1 MTALIFHL
9 IVLVAFK
16 LGAFLVLSILE
27 SDGDA
32 SRLSSLGGLAKR
44 EPFLAVAM
52 FIFMIS
58 LAGVPPLAGF
68 VSKLLVIM
76 GIVKVA
82 VGEIGAEII
91 AGGDLGLADVHWV
104 WWLAFAMVINS
115 AISMYYYLRIGVVMF
130 FDDAEEGRT
139 GPLPAGWQVR
149 FAVLACLMATLFLG
163 VASDK
168 LLEICE
174 VAAQSLN
181 YGWD

>member
-1 MTALIFHL
+1 MGIFNVAL
-9 IVLVAFK
+9 
-16 LGAFLVLSILE
+16 G
-27 SDGDA
+27 DMGDA
-32 SRLSSLGGLAKR
+32 ITTGSEFGLS
-44 EPFLAVAM
+44 
-52 FIFMIS
+52 
-58 LAGVPPLAGF
+58 
-68 VSKLLVIM
+68 
-76 GIVKVA
+76 
-82 VGEIGAEII
+82 
-91 AGGDLGLADVHWV
+91 DVHWV

-130 FDDAEEGRT
+130 FDEAEEGRG

>member
-1 MTALIFHL
+1 
-9 IVLVAFK
+9 
-16 LGAFLVLSILE
+16 
-27 SDGDA
+27 
-32 SRLSSLGGLAKR
+32 
-44 EPFLAVAM
+44 
-52 FIFMIS
+52 
-58 LAGVPPLAGF
+58 
-68 VSKLLVIM
+68 M

-82 VGEIGAEII
+82 IGQMGAEIV

-130 FDDAEEGRT
+130 FEEAEEGRS
-139 GPLPAGWQVR
+139 GPLPVGWQVR
-149 FAVLACLMATLFLG
+149 FAILACLMATLFMG

-181 YGWD
+181 YGWN